1 MLAEENTA
9 LTSKKNE
16 NIPTILQIY
25 GLVATDILLISY
37 AYFLAHQVS
46 NIRSVIKAINGVSV
60 CIHS

>member
-25 GLVATDILLISY
+25 GLVATDILLIFY
-37 AYFLAHQVS
+37 TYFLAHQAY
-46 NIRSVIKAINGVSV
+46 NIRSVINGVSV
-60 CIHS
+60 CICS